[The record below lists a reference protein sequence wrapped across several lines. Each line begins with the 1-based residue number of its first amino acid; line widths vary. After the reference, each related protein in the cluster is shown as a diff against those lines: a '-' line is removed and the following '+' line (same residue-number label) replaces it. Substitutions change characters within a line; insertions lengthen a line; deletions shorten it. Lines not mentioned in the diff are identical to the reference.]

1 MKRSKVGLV
10 LIIIGALVIAL
21 APIWKWGLG
30 PMLLKIPDTIDT
42 VSYYEGVLTLYVD
55 PGSLSP
61 LPEEMAVKIPLAITR
76 TDKSAP
82 ERSSGDVAVIKETQL
97 AKGPGGQAFVDETLY
112 YALDRKTA
120 ENVTS
125 TEASPVEDRTGYS
138 ILLGFYVDKDG
149 TYPIWDDDTRK
160 TGDLEFV
167 EETTLN
173 GFTSKDVPAI
183 VWRGAGKEPT
193 VGPVL
198 GLPGE
203 VSGAQ
208 IKSLLNNPAL
218 PFVDTQMYPIQYIKS
233 TEATVITGIKVGQ
246 FLSVP
251 EYKEEYFIDA
261 TEAGLGEI
269 KIATLEYGQTPASI
283 KTSTDEG
290 TEAYALLD
298 AVAIYI
304 PLGLLIIGLIILG
317 IGLALFLRKKEA

>member
-1 MKRSKVGLV
+1 VKRSKVGLV
-10 LIIIGALVIAL
+10 LIIIGALIVAL
-21 APIWKWGLG
+21 APIWKWGVG

-55 PGSLSP
+55 PSSLSP
-61 LPEEMAVKIPLAITR
+61 LPEEMAVKVPLQITR

-97 AKGPGGQAFVDETLY
+97 AKGPGGKAFVDVTKY

-125 TEASPVEDRTGYS
+125 DEADVKDREGYS

-149 TYPIWDDDTRK
+149 TYPIWDDDTRT

-167 EETTLN
+167 EETTLD
-173 GFTSKDVPAI
+173 GYTSKDVPAI
-183 VWRGAGKEPT
+183 VWRGSGKEPT

-198 GLPGE
+198 GLPAE
-203 VSGAQ
+203 VSGAM

-218 PFVDTQMYPIQYIKS
+218 PFGDTDMYPIQYVKS
-233 TEATVITGIKVGQ
+233 TDATVITGIKVGQ

-251 EYKEEYFIDA
+251 NYKEDYFIDA
-261 TEAGLGEI
+261 SEAGLGEI

-290 TEAYALLD
+290 TEAYGLLD
-298 AVAIYI
+298 AVGIYI
-304 PLGLLIIGLIILG
+304 PLGLLIVGLIILV
-317 IGLALFLRKKEA
+317 IGLILFLRKKEA